1 MKITLVVA
9 AALVDTDGK
18 VLLAQRPAHKP
29 MGHMWEFPGGK
40 VEKSETPEKALIR
53 ELNEELGINT
63 WGSCLSPLTFVS
75 HAYSDFHLLMPL
87 YICRKWEGIVKPR
100 ENQLIK
106 WLTPKQML
114 ELPILPADIP
124 VIAVLRDLL

>member
-40 VEKSETPEKALIR
+40 VEKSETPEKALLR
-53 ELNEELGINT
+53 ELNDELGINT
-63 WGSCLSPLTFVS
+63 WGSCLSQLTFVR
-75 HAYSDFHLLMPL
+75 HDYSDFHLLLAL
-87 YICRKWEGIVKPR
+87 YLCRKWEGIVEPR